1 MNILITGING
11 FIGSSVA
18 KQLIEKKHN
27 ITGIV
32 RKNSDIKEN
41 TPIDYIIHDFSNPLN
56 TTNLPKD
63 FDCILHL
70 AATMDK
76 RIDEQRM
83 FLINTKSTL
92 DLLDFGKKTGLQKF
106 IFASS
111 GGIYGY
117 SKKIISEKSRPHP
130 IDFYGQTKIQSEQL
144 VNYYNRYFSTIN
156 LRLFFP
162 YGLRQKS
169 GIVPRLATMIKSKQ
183 EILIYNNM
191 NPKINPIHIS
201 DVSLA
206 IENSLKINGKY
217 TMNVCGDDVISVYD
231 LALLISEKLNIEPQ
245 FTWVNDKK
253 IKDLIGSN
261 ELMKKYLKTK
271 PKIHLKQ
278 GIAEFLNDSLGTL

>member
-18 KQLIEKKHN
+18 KQLIEKNHN

-32 RKNSDIKEN
+32 RENSDIKDN
-41 TPIDYIIHDFSNPLN
+41 TPIDYIIQDFSKPLN
-56 TTNLPKD
+56 TAKLPKD

-76 RIDEQRM
+76 RIGEQRM

-92 DLLDFGKKTGLQKF
+92 DLLDFGKKTGVQKF

-117 SKKIISEKSRPHP
+117 SKKIISEKSPWRP

-169 GIVPRLATMIKSKQ
+169 GIIPRLATMIKGKQ

-231 LALLISEKLNIEPQ
+231 LALLISEILNIKPQ

-278 GIAEFLNDSLGTL
+278 GITEFLNDSFGTL